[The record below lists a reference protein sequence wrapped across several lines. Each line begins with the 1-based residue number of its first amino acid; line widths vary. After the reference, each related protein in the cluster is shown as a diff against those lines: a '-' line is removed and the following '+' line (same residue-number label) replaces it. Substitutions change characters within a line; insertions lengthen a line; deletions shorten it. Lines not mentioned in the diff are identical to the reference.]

1 MVPEY
6 STVAFEE
13 EIAVKMKHI
22 DRDHF
27 SEHQD
32 FLKSGNA

>member
-6 STVAFEE
+6 SAVAFEE
-13 EIAVKMKHI
+13 EIAVKMKHT

-27 SEHQD
+27 SKHQH
-32 FLKSGNA
+32 FLKSGSA